1 MEVRRAPA
9 LAVLALAVAA
19 AGLVAC
25 DEAELVVV
33 QNKTDQTLVVYEDGV
48 ATELVNAGAIREFG
62 IKEFRGTL
70 SYEVRYLCDADSCH
84 QSVLASRTFT
94 WDELI
99 RANGVT
105 LGVQ

>member
-1 MEVRRAPA
+1 MDARRTSA
-9 LAVLALAVAA
+9 LAVLALAVVA

-25 DEAELVVV
+25 DEAEVVVV
-33 QNKTDQTLVVYEDGV
+33 QNKTEDTLVVYEDGV
-48 ATELVNAGAIREFG
+48 ATELVNAGATREFG

-70 SYEVRYLCDADSCH
+70 SYEVRYLCAADSCD

-99 RANGVT
+99 RTGGVT